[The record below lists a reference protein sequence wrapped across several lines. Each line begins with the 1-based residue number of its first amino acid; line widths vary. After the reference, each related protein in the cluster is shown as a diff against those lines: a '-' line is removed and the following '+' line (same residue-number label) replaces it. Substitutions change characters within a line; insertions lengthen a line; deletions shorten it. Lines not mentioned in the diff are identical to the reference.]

1 MSIMIME
8 TNKYRVIKKYFSM
21 KIMHHSKPNLS
32 MLQSYGRQ
40 KSFLIN
46 ERLQQIYF
54 CSLTEFKPNFLDYVI
69 LDVNMLLFE
78 FSNMEY
84 N

>member
-1 MSIMIME
+1 MK
-8 TNKYRVIKKYFSM
+8 TNKYRVIKKYFSI
-21 KIMHHSKPNLS
+21 KIMRHSKLKLS

-46 ERLQQIYF
+46 ERLQQIHF

-69 LDVNMLLFE
+69 LDVYAFVSILKHE
-78 FSNMEY
+78 I
-84 N
+84 